1 MKTMHIADDPSLPE
15 AIEPGG
21 RDAQVERALPTAGL
35 APHAEYAIAGHERYV
50 REAFLHLRPRPRAS
64 HPA

>member
-1 MKTMHIADDPSLPE
+1 MKTMHNADDPSLPE

-35 APHAEYAIAGHERYV
+35 APHEYVIQGHERYV
-50 REAFLHLRPRPRAS
+50 REAFLHLRPRPRPS